1 MMTRR
6 ISVDEAAASLPELVG
21 SLKGDDEIVLTKQDE
36 PVARIVRSRPERRRP
51 RKPGSAK
58 GILTIVSED
67 DEHLSDFR
75 EYMP

>member
-1 MMTRR
+1 MTQKM
-6 ISVDEAAASLPELVG
+6 SVEQAAARLPELVG
-21 SLKGDDEIVLTKQDE
+21 ALKPDEEILLTKNDR
-36 PVARIVRSRPERRRP
+36 PIAKIVAEAKPRQHR

>member
-1 MMTRR
+1 MTRK
-6 ISVDEAAASLPELVG
+6 ISVDEAAAALPELVS
-21 SLKGDDEIVLTKQDE
+21 SLKADDEIVLTQQDE
-36 PVARIVRSRPERRRP
+36 PVARIVRSTEPRRRP